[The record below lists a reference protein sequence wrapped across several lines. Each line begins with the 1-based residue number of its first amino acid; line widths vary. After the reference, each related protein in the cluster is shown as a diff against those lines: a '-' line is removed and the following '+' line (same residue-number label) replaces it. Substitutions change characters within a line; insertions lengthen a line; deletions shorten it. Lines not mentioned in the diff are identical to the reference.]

1 MFKHIFLAAAAVVFS
16 APALAQA
23 VPIDVE
29 LEGIIEDYDH
39 PTRTLTVMGM
49 KVEIT
54 NTTVLQSPTTTRAA
68 TGLGINA
75 WMKGVR
81 FRGLARN
88 GFLDGTAIVI
98 GTWDEALRKIV
109 ATEVTMEPG
118 ENVNLSIITNNY
130 CSNANCDASGNYLRA
145 ATKADGT
152 YGPAMTPIRD
162 PRLAAGTIN
171 DESGF
176 AISLAGVNLAG
187 RPFAAEGYYGPV
199 EVTVTNPYASSTGTG
214 TVVEKAFHYFIF
226 DLVGYFPDLLVTK
239 DALEVNAFRAQ
250 CRVGKD
256 FEVRGHVH
264 TTVSPTGAQVG
275 TIGPAAGVVQVQY
288 PVNGVLQRFSAAA
301 TAVDV
306 GSPIGEYRIRFTPP
320 GNTCPET
327 IDVRWLPAANSANG
341 AAYASTLAY
350 PVEIRAD

>member
-1 MFKHIFLAAAAVVFS
+1 MFKHIILAAAAVFFS

-23 VPIDVE
+23 APIAVE

-39 PTRTLTVMGM
+39 PTRTLMVMGM

-54 NTTVLQSPTTTRAA
+54 DTTVLKSPTTTRAA
-68 TGLGINA
+68 TGLGINP

-81 FRGLARN
+81 FKGRVRN

-98 GTWDEALRKIV
+98 GTWDAANRKIV

-118 ENVNLSIITNNY
+118 ENVNLSVITGSF
-130 CSNANCDASGNYLRA
+130 CSNANCDAQGNYMRS
-145 ATKADGT
+145 ATRADGT
-152 YGPAMTPIRD
+152 DGPIMLPIPD

-176 AISLAGVNLAG
+176 AISLAGVNLNG
-187 RPFAAEGYYGPV
+187 RPFAAEGYYGSVAIAVPSV
-199 EVTVTNPYASSTGTG
+199 TGTG
-214 TVVEKAFHYFIF
+214 TVMEKAFHYFLF
-226 DLVGYFPDLLVTK
+226 DLVGYFPDLLITK
-239 DALEVNAFRAQ
+239 NAREVNAFRAQ

-256 FEVRGHVH
+256 FEVRGHNH
-264 TTVSPTGAQVG
+264 TLVTATGVQQG
-275 TIGPAAGVVQVQY
+275 TIAPTNGVISVQY
-288 PVNGVLQRFSAAA
+288 TVNGVAQRFNAAA

-306 GSPIGEYRIRFTPP
+306 GSPIGIYRVRFTPP

-327 IDVRWLPAANSANG
+327 INVRWLPAANSVNT
-341 AAYASTLAY
+341 AAYASTLDY

>member
-1 MFKHIFLAAAAVVFS
+1 MFKYIIVAAAAVIFS

-29 LEGIIEDYDH
+29 LEGVIENYDH
-39 PTRTLTVMGM
+39 PTRTLTVMGT

-54 NTTVLQSPTTTRAA
+54 DTTVLKSPTTTRAA
-68 TGLGINA
+68 TGLGINP

-81 FRGLARN
+81 FKGRVRN

-98 GTWDEALRKIV
+98 GTWDAAARKIV

-118 ENVNLSIITNNY
+118 ENVNLSVITANL
-130 CSNANCDASGNYLRA
+130 CSTANCDGAGDYMRS

-152 YGPAMTPIRD
+152 PGPVMLPIPD
-162 PRLAAGTIN
+162 VRLAASTIN

-176 AISLAGVNLAG
+176 AISLAGMNLIG
-187 RPFAAEGYYGPV
+187 RPFAAEGYYGAV
-199 EVTVTNPYASSTGTG
+199 DITVPSATGVG
-214 TVVEKAFHYFIF
+214 SVVEKAFHYFIF
-226 DLVGYFPDLLVTK
+226 DLVGYFPDLLITK
-239 DALEVNAFRAQ
+239 NAREVNAFRAQ

-256 FEVRGHVH
+256 FEVRGHNH
-264 TTVSPTGAQVG
+264 TLVSATGAQVG
-275 TIGPAAGVVQVQY
+275 TVAPANGVISVQY
-288 PVNGVLQRFSAAA
+288 AINGVAQRFNAAA

-306 GSPIGEYRIRFTPP
+306 GSPIGIYRVRFTPP

-327 IDVRWLPAANSANG
+327 INVRWLPAANSLNT
-341 AAYASTLAY
+341 AAYASTLDYA
-350 PVEIRAD
+350 VEIRAD

>member
-1 MFKHIFLAAAAVVFS
+1 MLKHFIMAAAAVVFS

-23 VPIDVE
+23 APIAVE
-29 LEGIIEDYDH
+29 LEGVIESYDH

-54 NTTVLQSPTTTRAA
+54 DTTVLQSPTTNRAA

-75 WMKGVR
+75 WMKGNR

-118 ENVNLSIITNNY
+118 ENVNLSVITNNY
-130 CSNANCDASGNYLRA
+130 CSTANCDAAGNYMRS
-145 ATKADGT
+145 ATKADGS
-152 YGPAMTPIRD
+152 YGPAMVPIRD

-176 AISLAGVNLAG
+176 AISLAGVNLNG

-199 EVTVTNPYASSTGTG
+199 EVAVTNPNGPG
-214 TVVEKAFHYFIF
+214 TVLEKAFHYFLF
-226 DLVGYFPDLLVTK
+226 DLVGYFPDLLITK
-239 DALEVNAFRAQ
+239 NAREANAFRAQ

-264 TTVSPTGAQVG
+264 TTVSATGVG
-275 TIGPAAGVVQVQY
+275 NDTIQSTSGVVQVQY
-288 PVNGVLQRFSAAA
+288 TVNNVLQRFSAAA

-306 GSPIGEYRIRFTPP
+306 GSPVGIYRVRFTPP

-327 IDVRWLPAANSANG
+327 INVRWLPAANSLNT
-341 AAYASTLAY
+341 AAYASTLDY